1 MNADFRIR
9 SATPADVSLIL
20 RLIRALAVYEKM
32 EDRVV
37 ATEDLLNEWIF
48 EKRIAN
54 VMIAEAD
61 GSAVGF
67 ALWFHN
73 FSTFLGRGGIW
84 LEDLYVEPAY
94 RGRGIGKQLLAHLAA
109 YAVEHGCGRLE
120 WCCLD
125 WNEPSIR
132 FYRSLGAESMDE
144 WTTYRLSGETLTTLA
159 TQSKEA

>member
-9 SATPADVSLIL
+9 PATPADVSLIL
-20 RLIRALAVYEKM
+20 RLIRALAAYEKM
-32 EDRVV
+32 EDQVV
-37 ATEDLLNEWIF
+37 ATEELLNEWIF
-48 EKRIAN
+48 EKQIAR
-54 VMIAEAD
+54 VLIAEAD
-61 GSAVGF
+61 GSPVGF

-84 LEDLYVEPAY
+84 LEDLYVEPTY
-94 RGRGIGKQLLAHLAA
+94 RGYGIGKQLLAQLAA

-132 FYRSLGAESMDE
+132 FYRSLGAEAMDD
-144 WTTYRLSGETLTTLA
+144 WTTYRLSGETLKALA
-159 TQSKEA
+159 SSVKK

>member
-9 SATPADVSLIL
+9 PATPADVPLIL

-32 EDRVV
+32 EDQVV
-37 ATEDLLNEWIF
+37 ATEDLLNEWLF
-48 EKRIAN
+48 EKKIAN
-54 VMIAEAD
+54 VLIAEVD

-109 YAVEHGCGRLE
+109 YAVANGCGRLE

-144 WTTYRLSGETLTTLA
+144 WTTYRLSGETLKTLA
-159 TQSKEA
+159 LHCKDA